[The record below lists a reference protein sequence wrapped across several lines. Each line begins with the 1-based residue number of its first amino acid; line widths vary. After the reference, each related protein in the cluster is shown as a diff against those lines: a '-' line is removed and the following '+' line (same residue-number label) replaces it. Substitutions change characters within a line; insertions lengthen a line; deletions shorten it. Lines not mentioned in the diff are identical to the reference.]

1 MSGTTMVVL
10 IVLISVGSGVIYDM
24 YKKHLEFKQRT
35 LHENKEANQQ
45 VAAVTAELLELKQR
59 VQTLE
64 AIVTEPSFS
73 VKQEI
78 NKL

>member
-1 MSGTTMVVL
+1 MSGTTMIVL

-24 YKKHLEFKQRT
+24 YKKHLEFKHKVQD
-35 LHENKEANQQ
+35 NNQDAYKQLSEITAQ
-45 VAAVTAELLELKQR
+45 VSELKQR

-64 AIVTEPSFS
+64 AIVTDSSYS

>member
-1 MSGTTMVVL
+1 MSGTTMIIL

-24 YKKHLEFKQRT
+24 YKKHLEFKHKVQD
-35 LHENKEANQQ
+35 NNQDAHKQ
-45 VAAVTAELLELKQR
+45 LAEVTAQVSELKQR

-64 AIVTEPSFS
+64 AIVTDSS
-73 VKQEI
+73 YNVKQEI

>member
-1 MSGTTMVVL
+1 MSGTTMIVL

-24 YKKHLEFKQRT
+24 YKKHLEFKHKT
-35 LHENKEANQQ
+35 LDSNNQANQQ
-45 VAAVTAELLELKQR
+45 LHAMQAQVSELKNR

-64 AIVTEPSFS
+64 AIVTDSSFD
-73 VKQEI
+73 VKNEI

>member
-1 MSGTTMVVL
+1 MSGATMIVL

-24 YKKHLEFKQRT
+24 YKKHLEFKHKVQD
-35 LHENKEANQQ
+35 NNQDAHKQ
-45 VAAVTAELLELKQR
+45 LAEVTAQVTELKQR
-59 VQTLE
+59 VHTLE
-64 AIVTEPSFS
+64 AIVTDSSYS

>member
-24 YKKHLEFKQRT
+24 YKKHLEFKSRT
-35 LHENKEANQQ
+35 LKDNKEANEH
-45 VAAVTAELLELKQR
+45 VAAVTKELVELKER

-64 AIVTEPSFS
+64 AIVTDASYS

>member
-24 YKKHLEFKQRT
+24 SKKHLEFTPRT
-35 LHENKEANQQ
+35 LNDSKEATEH
-45 VAAVTAELLELKQR
+45 VAAATKELVELKER

-64 AIVTEPSFS
+64 AIVTDSSYS

>member
-1 MSGTTMVVL
+1 MTTMIVL

-24 YKKHLEFKQRT
+24 YKKHLEFKHRMQNNNSDA
-35 LHENKEANQQ
+35 NKHLAEVSAQ
-45 VAAVTAELLELKQR
+45 VQALKER

-64 AIVTEPSFS
+64 TIVTDSSFD

>member
-24 YKKHLEFKQRT
+24 YKKHLEFKSRT
-35 LHENKEANQQ
+35 LKKSKEANEH
-45 VAAVTAELLELKQR
+45 VAEVTKELQELRER

-64 AIVTEPSFS
+64 AIVTDSS
-73 VKQEI
+73 YNVKQEI

>member
-1 MSGTTMVVL
+1 MSGTTMVVM
-10 IVLISVGSGVIYDM
+10 IVFISVGFGVMYDM
-24 YKKHLEFKQRT
+24 YKKHLEFKHRT
-35 LHENKEANQQ
+35 LTDHKESNNQI
-45 VAAVTAELLELKQR
+45 AAVTTEMLALKER

-64 AIVTEPSFS
+64 AIVTDPSYS

>member
-24 YKKHLEFKQRT
+24 YKKHLEFKSRT
-35 LHENKEANQQ
+35 LKNSKEANEH
-45 VAAVTAELLELKQR
+45 VAEVTKELQELRER
-59 VQTLE
+59 VQTLK
-64 AIVTEPSFS
+64 AIVTDSS
-73 VKQEI
+73 YNVKQEI

>member
-1 MSGTTMVVL
+1 MSGTTMIVL
-10 IVLISVGSGVIYDM
+10 IVLISVGSGVVYDM
-24 YKKHLEFKQRT
+24 YKKHLEFKHKMQNNNSDAHKQLAET
-35 LHENKEANQQ
+35 KAEVVALKE
-45 VAAVTAELLELKQR
+45 R

-64 AIVTEPSFS
+64 AIVTDSSFD

>member
-1 MSGTTMVVL
+1 MSGTTMIVL

-24 YKKHLEFKQRT
+24 YKKHLEFKHRMQNNNSDA
-35 LHENKEANQQ
+35 NKHL
-45 VAAVTAELLELKQR
+45 AELNSQVQALKER

-64 AIVTEPSFS
+64 AIVTDASFD

>member
-24 YKKHLEFKQRT
+24 YKKHLEFKSRT
-35 LHENKEANQQ
+35 LKNSKEANKH
-45 VAAVTAELLELKQR
+45 VAEVTKELQELRER

-64 AIVTEPSFS
+64 AIVTDSS
-73 VKQEI
+73 YNVKQEI

>member
-10 IVLISVGSGVIYDM
+10 IVFISVGSGVIYDM
-24 YKKHLEFKQRT
+24 YKKHLEFKHKMQDN
-35 LHENKEANQQ
+35 NKDANQQ
-45 VAAVTAELLELKQR
+45 LNAVNAEMRALKER

-64 AIVTEPSFS
+64 AIVTDSS
-73 VKQEI
+73 YNVKQEI

>member
-24 YKKHLEFKQRT
+24 YKKHLEFKSRT
-35 LHENKEANQQ
+35 LKKSKEPNEH
-45 VAAVTAELLELKQR
+45 VAEVTKELQELRER

-64 AIVTEPSFS
+64 AIVTDSSYS

>member
-1 MSGTTMVVL
+1 MSGTTMIVL

-24 YKKHLEFKQRT
+24 YKKHLEFKHRMQNNNSDA
-35 LHENKEANQQ
+35 NKHLAEVNAQ
-45 VAAVTAELLELKQR
+45 VQALKER

-64 AIVTEPSFS
+64 TIVTDSSFD

>member
-1 MSGTTMVVL
+1 MSDTTMVVL
-10 IVLISVGSGVIYDM
+10 LVLISVGSGVIYDM
-24 YKKHLEFKQRT
+24 YKKHLEFKHKVQD
-35 LHENKEANQQ
+35 NNQDAHKQ
-45 VAAVTAELLELKQR
+45 LAHVTAQVSELKQR

-64 AIVTEPSFS
+64 AIVTDSSYS

>member
-1 MSGTTMVVL
+1 MQNNNS
-10 IVLISVGSGVIYDM
+10 DAN
-24 YKKHLEFKQRT
+24 KHLAEVSAQVQA
-35 LHENKEANQQ
+35 LKE
-45 VAAVTAELLELKQR
+45 R

-64 AIVTEPSFS
+64 TIVTDSSFD